1 MTDDVANL
9 QGLREKAEQA
19 VRLAM
24 GVTDQR
30 ASAALLAYA
39 EELLE
44 KATALEASADEA
56 WPVEGWQHPN

>member
-1 MTDDVANL
+1 MADDIANL

-24 GVTDQR
+24 GVTDQK
-30 ASAALLAYA
+30 ASAALWAYA

-44 KATALEASADEA
+44 KATTLEVSADEVSPTEA
-56 WPVEGWQHPN
+56 QHPN